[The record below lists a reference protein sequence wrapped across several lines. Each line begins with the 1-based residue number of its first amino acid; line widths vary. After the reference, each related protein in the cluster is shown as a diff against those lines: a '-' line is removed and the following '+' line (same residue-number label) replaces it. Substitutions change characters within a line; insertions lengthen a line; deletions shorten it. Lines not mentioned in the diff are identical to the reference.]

1 MKEKVI
7 RLQYAADDLWSRIL
21 DTQEDIE
28 TTGKY
33 LELWNSVDF
42 SQERA
47 AKISEEIKELKKEEE
62 MLIRSYS
69 IIIDKISELCM
80 LYVKSAK
87 DLEQ

>member
-1 MKEKVI
+1 MKEKII

-62 MLIRSYS
+62 MLLRSYS

-87 DLEQ
+87 DQEQ